1 MTCMRAWTSLNF
13 SLIGPLAGELA
24 ALERLKNP
32 LRLIMGKGCLH
43 FFSAVL
49 DRILFILA
57 GNDNIQESLDEFE
70 IWLDLTT
77 GFHGNR

>member
-1 MTCMRAWTSLNF
+1 
-13 SLIGPLAGELA
+13 
-24 ALERLKNP
+24 
-32 LRLIMGKGCLH
+32 MGKRCYH

-57 GNDNIQESLDEFE
+57 GNDNIHESLDEIE
-70 IWLDLTT
+70 VWLDLNT